1 MDLSES
7 KATHFVILFK
17 DVSNFS
23 FRGLYFWDPL
33 LDQTLKLYAG
43 SNGPTT
49 LDPAAILEF
58 YKYDSG
64 ARTFKTIPTKSF
76 GRSVDAVAIGRDY
89 FVPNKDEE
97 K

>member
-1 MDLSES
+1 MKDLNES
-7 KATHFVILFK
+7 NHQHYVILFR
-17 DVSNFS
+17 DVNNFS

-43 SNGPTT
+43 CPGPTEV
-49 LDPAAILEF
+49 DPRAVLVY

-64 ARTFKTIPTKSF
+64 ARTFKPIPTKSF

-89 FVPNKDEE
+89 FVPQS
-97 K
+97 